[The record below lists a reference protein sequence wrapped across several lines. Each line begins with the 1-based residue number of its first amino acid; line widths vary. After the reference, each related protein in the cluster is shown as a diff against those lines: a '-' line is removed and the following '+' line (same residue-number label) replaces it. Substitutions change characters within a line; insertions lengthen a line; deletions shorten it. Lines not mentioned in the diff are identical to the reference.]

1 MPRLELCAALTG
13 AQLAK
18 ILHNELSLEIRNTFL
33 WSDSTTVLTWLK
45 SESCRFKVFV
55 GTRVTEIQ
63 ELTEGHCW
71 RYVDSVNN
79 VADDITRGKTLLEL
93 SQPNR
98 WCKGPDF
105 LYLPPAS
112 WPETPAI
119 GLNDDPTELRNT
131 KFCGLTLTYTGLS
144 LPDATQF
151 STFEE
156 LLEATCRSSQG
167 LVGETGDPGAP
178 EYQQS
183 ESSLLRQAQLD
194 SFPTEYQALT
204 TGKPIPLSSRLLT
217 LSPELDKTT
226 ALIRVGGRLRR
237 ATNLSYSTLH
247 PIVLDPKH
255 PITRLLIKQYDTK
268 LCHPGPERVFA
279 EMRRYYWILRGR
291 EAIRRHQHFCVEC
304 QKWRAKPKIP
314 KMAELPPARLRLMK
328 PAFYSTG
335 IDCFG
340 PFLVKRG
347 RSNEK
352 RWGIIF
358 KCMTT
363 RCVHLDLLSNMD
375 TDSFLMALRRMV
387 ARRGT
392 PFEILADQGT
402 NFRGGDKELQIAFAS
417 MSPHLQ
423 NQLAKQKIQFHY
435 NPPNAPHFGG
445 MWEREIR
452 SVKTT
457 MRTIIG
463 SQTLTE
469 EVLRTLLIEV
479 ETILNAK
486 PLGYVSSDVADPDP
500 VTPNYLLMG
509 RPDASLP
516 QVIYPE
522 SEILSRKR
530 WRQSQVL
537 ADQFWTSFIKN
548 YLPTLQPRQKWMR
561 DSNNLTPGTVVM
573 IIDYQLPRALWP
585 VGKVV
590 TIYPGSDGNVRSAE
604 IEVKNKHYHR
614 PVSRLITLPAI
625 PNNDPATD

>member
-18 ILHNELSLEIRNTFL
+18 ILHTELSLEIRNTFL

-55 GTRVTEIQ
+55 GTRVSEIQ
-63 ELTEGHCW
+63 ELTESHCW
-71 RYVDSVNN
+71 RYVDSGNN

-98 WCKGPDF
+98 WRKGPDF

-112 WPETPAI
+112 WPESPVI
-119 GLNDDPTELRNT
+119 GLNEDPTELRNT
-131 KFCGLTLTYTGLS
+131 KFCGLTLACTGSS
-144 LPDATQF
+144 LPDPTQF

-156 LLEATCRSSQG
+156 LLEATCRSMQG
-167 LVGETGDPGAP
+167 AVGETGDPGAL
-178 EYQQS
+178 EYQQA
-183 ESSLLRQAQLD
+183 ETSLLRQAQLD

-204 TGKPIPLSSRLLT
+204 TGKLIPLSSRLLT
-217 LSPELDKTT
+217 LSPELEKTT

-255 PITRLLIKQYDTK
+255 PITRLLIKQYDAK

-291 EAIRRHQHFCVEC
+291 EAIRHHQHSCVEC

-335 IDCFG
+335 VDCFG

-363 RCVHLDLLSNMD
+363 RCVHLDILSNMD

-392 PFEILADQGT
+392 PSEILADQGT
-402 NFRGGDKELQIAFAS
+402 NFRGGDNELQTAFAS

-423 NQLAKQKIQFHY
+423 SQLAKQKIQFHY

-452 SVKTT
+452 SVKTALH
-457 MRTIIG
+457 TIIG

-469 EVLRTLLIEV
+469 EVLKTLLIEV
-479 ETILNAK
+479 EAILNAK

-548 YLPTLQPRQKWMR
+548 YLPTLQPRQKWMS
-561 DSNNLTPGTVVM
+561 DSSNLTPGTVVM
-573 IIDYQLPRALWP
+573 MIDYQLPRALWP

-590 TIYPGSDGNVRSAE
+590 TIYPGSDGRVRSAE
-604 IEVKNKHYHR
+604 IEVKHKHYHR

-625 PNNDPATD
+625 PDNDPASD